1 MKGDKVIIK
10 CHDGREQLFHL
21 FAQVAEKMLREGE
34 EPKTSSGL
42 SKLLQ

>member
-1 MKGDKVIIK
+1 MNGDKVIIK

-21 FAQVAEKMLREGE
+21 FAQVAEKMLRDDE
-34 EPKTSSGL
+34 ETKTSAGL